1 MQVQVQVQV
10 QVRPPD
16 VVLEGTHGLLLDH
29 GQQLVVLSEQRVV
42 EEHLLALVPGG
53 LVVHLVVAV
62 VVW

>member
-1 MQVQVQVQV
+1 
-10 QVRPPD
+10 